1 VEVQRQT
8 TEGFAKGSFEIQGL
22 DAHHGLAM
30 HVEFQNENLVAC
42 MGGNV
47 VACVPDL
54 ICCLEAEGM
63 S

>member
-1 VEVQRQT
+1 MQRQT
-8 TEGFAKGSFEIQGL
+8 TEGFAKGSFEMEGL

-30 HVEFQNENLVAC
+30 KVEFQNENLVAC

-47 VACVPDL
+47 MACVPDL